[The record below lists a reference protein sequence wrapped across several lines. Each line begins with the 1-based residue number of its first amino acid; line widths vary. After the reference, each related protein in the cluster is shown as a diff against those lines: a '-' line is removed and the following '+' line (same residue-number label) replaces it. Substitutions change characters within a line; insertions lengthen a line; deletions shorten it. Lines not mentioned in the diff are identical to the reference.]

1 MNVSRKIMPGRIP
14 SSHKLSADT
23 LRRLR
28 GVASGAT
35 TAAVSSTLLLTGN
48 GASTAAAVLALAE
61 ETGRKLVHVDLSA
74 VSSQYVGETEKNLDR
89 LFATVDPAHA
99 ILVFD
104 EADALFGKRSEVKDA
119 HDRYANVE
127 LSWLLERIES
137 FPTLAVFSR
146 SSGDELPPGCHFCN
160 HIRLPQ

>member
-35 TAAVSSTLLLTGN
+35 TAAVSSTLLLTGSS
-48 GASTAAAVLALAE
+48 ASTAAAAEALAQ
-61 ETGRKLVHVDLSA
+61 ETGRKLVHVDLSS

-89 LFATVDPAHA
+89 LFANVDPARS

-104 EADALFGKRSEVKDA
+104 EADALFGKRNNVEDA

-127 LSWLLERIES
+127 ISWLLERIES
-137 FPTLAVFSR
+137 FPTLAVFTR
-146 SSGDELPPGCHFCN
+146 RSGDEPLPDCHFSN

>member
-1 MNVSRKIMPGRIP
+1 
-14 SSHKLSADT
+14 
-23 LRRLR
+23 
-28 GVASGAT
+28 VASGAT
-35 TAAVSSTLLLTGN
+35 TAAVSSTLLLTGDS
-48 GASTAAAVLALAE
+48 ASTATAAEALAD
-61 ETGRKLVHVDLSA
+61 ETGRRLVHVDLSA
-74 VSSQYVGETEKNLDR
+74 VSSQYGHETEKNLDR
-89 LFATVDPAHA
+89 LFATVDPARS

-127 LSWLLERIES
+127 LSWLLERLEA

-146 SSGDELPPGCHFCN
+146 SSGDEPPLDCHFSN

>member
-1 MNVSRKIMPGRIP
+1 MNVPRKIMPGRVP

-48 GASTAAAVLALAE
+48 SASTAAAAEALAH
-61 ETGRKLVHVDLSA
+61 ETGRQLVHVDLSA
-74 VSSQYVGETEKNLDR
+74 VSSQYVRETEKNLDR
-89 LFATVDPAHA
+89 LFATVDPARS

-104 EADALFGKRSEVKDA
+104 EADALFGKRTGVTDA

-127 LSWLLERIES
+127 LSWLLERLES
-137 FPTLAVFSR
+137 FPTLAVFAR
-146 SSGDELPPGCHFCN
+146 RSGDELPSGCHFCN